1 MLWQDYDDD
10 DADENGRDICVM
22 ARNFISY
29 RTSTTSIGTLEN
41 YRGGTYF

>member
-1 MLWQDYDDD
+1 MERRKLKDDGD
-10 DADENGRDICVM
+10 DADEYGGDICVM

-29 RTSTTSIGTLEN
+29 RTSTTGTVEN